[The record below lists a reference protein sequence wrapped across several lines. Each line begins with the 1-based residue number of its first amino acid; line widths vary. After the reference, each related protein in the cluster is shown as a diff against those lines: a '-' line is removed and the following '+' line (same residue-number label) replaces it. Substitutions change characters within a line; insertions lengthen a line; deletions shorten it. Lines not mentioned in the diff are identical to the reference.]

1 VTDAPNK
8 KLDFSSIEGHQLHLQ
23 EPKDAIAITDGI
35 EVFSV
40 PRKYVAAI
48 LKAVPELRYSF
59 EHLGGQHQE
68 TTKKLTENTKYA
80 TAPWQPSHTE

>member
-1 VTDAPNK
+1 MAI
-8 KLDFSSIEGHQLHLQ
+8 DFSSIEGHQLHLQ

-40 PRKYVAAI
+40 PRKYVSAI

-59 EHLGGQHQE
+59 EHIGGQHQKVE
-68 TTKKLTENTKYA
+68 GKKFA
-80 TAPWQPSHTE
+80 TVPWKDTR

>member
-1 VTDAPNK
+1 MAT
-8 KLDFSSIEGHQLHLQ
+8 DFSSIEGHKIHLQ

-48 LKAVPELRYSF
+48 LKAVPEVRYSF
-59 EHLGGQHQE
+59 EHLGGQHQKPNF
-68 TTKKLTENTKYA
+68 TNV
-80 TAPWQPSHTE
+80 PWNDTR